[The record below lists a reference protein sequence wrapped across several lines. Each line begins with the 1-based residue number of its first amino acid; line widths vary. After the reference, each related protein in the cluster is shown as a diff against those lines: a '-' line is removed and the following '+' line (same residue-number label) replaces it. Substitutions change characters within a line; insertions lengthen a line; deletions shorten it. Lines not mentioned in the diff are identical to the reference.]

1 MKALRTFVRG
11 GDESLQEAHTQLR
24 RLIFKV
30 SLNNRRSTIG
40 TVY

>member
-24 RLIFKV
+24 RLIF
-30 SLNNRRSTIG
+30 TIQG
-40 TVY
+40 VIEQ